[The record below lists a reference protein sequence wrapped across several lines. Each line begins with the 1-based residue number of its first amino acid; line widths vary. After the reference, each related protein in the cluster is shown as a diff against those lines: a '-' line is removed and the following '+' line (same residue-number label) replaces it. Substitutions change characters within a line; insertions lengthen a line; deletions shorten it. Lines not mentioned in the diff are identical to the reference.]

1 MFKKDQQGYVGE
13 FWIPDFNE
21 EVHNFFDIMKEWRD
35 DPENAHSLMFNAEV
49 KYYLS
54 EDYRS
59 DPTNSEYSEVW
70 DKEKA
75 RLESLFDIKITNFMI
90 SVTPKE

>member
-21 EVHNFFDIMKEWRD
+21 KIDEFFWICKEWRD
-35 DPENAHSLMFNAEV
+35 DPENSHSLMFNAEV
-49 KYYLS
+49 EYYLG
-54 EDYRS
+54 EDFRS
-59 DPTNSEYSEVW
+59 DPTNAEYSEVW

-75 RLESLFDIKITNFMI
+75 RLESLFDIKITSFMI
-90 SVTPKE
+90 SVITKA